1 MLKNIT
7 FQRLSSWFF
16 RKITRIQTKW
26 FKNLFISQFAKIYK
40 IDWQDCVRQ
49 RPEQFS
55 SFNDFFTR
63 ELKPEARPLS
73 DAAIISPADGKIAAC
88 GQLSD
93 TEFIHA
99 KGHHFTLEALI
110 ADPELAKTFKNGQFA
125 TIYLSP
131 RDYHRIHMPVSGQLE
146 RTIHIP
152 GKLYSVSLKTA
163 EKIPTLF
170 AENERHVSIF
180 NTEYGKIAL
189 ILVGAINVSSMET
202 VWQGMITPPYAS
214 LLQYSYYRNEQIS
227 LEKGAEMGRFN
238 MGSTVIVITEQNDLQ
253 LDALLKEYHPIKL
266 GEPLLEKADERRDQP
281 SL

>member
-16 RKITRIQTKW
+16 RKITRIKTKW

-49 RPEQFS
+49 RPEDFS

-73 DAAIISPADGKIAAC
+73 DAPIISPADGKIAAC

-110 ADPELAKTFKNGQFA
+110 ADPELAKDFKDGQFA

-131 RDYHRIHMPVSGQLE
+131 RDYHRIHMPVSGRLE

-152 GKLYSVSLKTA
+152 GMLYSVSLKTA
-163 EKIPTLF
+163 ENIPTLF
-170 AENERHVSIF
+170 AENERHVSLF
-180 NTEYGKIAL
+180 DTEYGKVIV

-202 VWQGMITPPYAS
+202 VWEGTITPPYAS
-214 LLQYSYYRNEQIS
+214 ILKYSDYQNEEIF
-227 LEKGAEMGRFN
+227 LEKGEEMGRFN
-238 MGSTVIVITEQNDLQ
+238 MGSTVIVITENNELQ
-253 LDALLKEYHPIKL
+253 LDEILKEYQPIKL
-266 GEPLLEKADERRDQP
+266 GEALLHKAVEP
-281 SL
+281 

>member
-16 RKITRIQTKW
+16 RKITRIKTRW

-40 IDWQDCVRQ
+40 IEWQDCVRQ
-49 RPEQFS
+49 RPEQFTN
-55 SFNDFFTR
+55 FNDFFTR

-73 DAAIISPADGKIAAC
+73 DVPIISPADGKIAAC
-88 GQLSD
+88 GQLSN

-110 ADPELAKTFKNGQFA
+110 ADPDLAEEFKNGQFA

-131 RDYHRIHMPVSGQLE
+131 RDYHRIHMPVTGQLQ

-163 EKIPTLF
+163 ENIPTLF
-170 AENERHVSIF
+170 AENERHVSLF
-180 NTEYGKIAL
+180 ETEYGKVIV

-202 VWQGMITPPYAS
+202 VWEGTITPPYAS
-214 LLQYSYYRNEQIS
+214 ILKYSDYSHEEIT
-227 LEKGAEMGRFN
+227 LEKGTEMGRFN
-238 MGSTVIVITEQNDLQ
+238 MGSTVIVITENNNLQ
-253 LDALLKEYHPIKL
+253 FNETLKEYQPIKL
-266 GEPLLEKADERRDQP
+266 GEPLLQKAD
-281 SL
+281 

>member
-16 RKITRIQTKW
+16 RKITRIKTKW

-40 IDWQDCVRQ
+40 IEWQDCVRQ
-49 RPEQFS
+49 RPDQFS
-55 SFNDFFTR
+55 CFNDFFTR

-110 ADPELAKTFKNGQFA
+110 ADPDLAQDFKDGQFA

-131 RDYHRIHMPVSGQLE
+131 RDYHRIHMPVAGRLE

-152 GKLYSVSLKTA
+152 GMLYSVSLKTA
-163 EKIPTLF
+163 ENIPTLS
-170 AENERHVSIF
+170 AENERHVSLF
-180 NTEYGKIAL
+180 DTEYGKVIV

-202 VWQGMITPPYAS
+202 VWEGTITPPYAS
-214 LLQYSYYRNEQIS
+214 ILKYSDYRNEEIS
-227 LEKGAEMGRFN
+227 LEKGEEMGRFN
-238 MGSTVIVITEQNDLQ
+238 MGSTVIVITENNELK
-253 LDALLKEYHPIKL
+253 LDEIWKEYQPIKL
-266 GEPLLEKADERRDQP
+266 GEALLHKAAEK
-281 SL
+281 

>member
-16 RKITRIQTKW
+16 RKITRIKTKW

-40 IDWQDCVRQ
+40 IEWQDCVRQ
-49 RPEQFS
+49 RPDQFS
-55 SFNDFFTR
+55 CFNDFFTR

-110 ADPELAKTFKNGQFA
+110 ADPDLAQDFKDGQFA

-131 RDYHRIHMPVSGQLE
+131 RDYHRIHMPVAGRLE
-146 RTIHIP
+146 HTIHIP
-152 GKLYSVSLKTA
+152 GMLYSVSLKTA
-163 EKIPTLF
+163 ENIPTLF
-170 AENERHVSIF
+170 AENERHVSLF
-180 NTEYGKIAL
+180 DTEYGKVIV

-202 VWQGMITPPYAS
+202 VWEGTITPPYAS
-214 LLQYSYYRNEQIS
+214 ILKYSDYRNEEIS
-227 LEKGAEMGRFN
+227 LEKGEEMGRFN
-238 MGSTVIVITEQNDLQ
+238 MGSTVIVITENNELK
-253 LDALLKEYHPIKL
+253 LDEIWKEYHPIKL
-266 GEPLLEKADERRDQP
+266 GEALLHKAAEK
-281 SL
+281 

>member
-16 RKITRIQTKW
+16 RKITRIKTRW

-40 IDWQDCVRQ
+40 IEWQDCIRQ
-49 RPEQFS
+49 RPEQFD

-73 DAAIISPADGKIAAC
+73 NAAMISPADGKIAAC
-88 GQLSD
+88 GQLNN

-110 ADPELAKTFKNGQFA
+110 ADPELAKEFKDGQFA

-131 RDYHRIHMPVSGQLE
+131 RDYHRIHMPVTGQLQ

-163 EKIPTLF
+163 ENIPTLF
-170 AENERHVSIF
+170 AENERHVSLF
-180 NTEYGKIAL
+180 DTEYGKVIV

-202 VWQGMITPPYAS
+202 VWEGTITPPYAS
-214 LLQYSYYRNEQIS
+214 ILKYRDYSHEDIT
-227 LEKGAEMGRFN
+227 LEKGEEMGRFN
-238 MGSTVIVITEQNDLQ
+238 MGSTVIVITENNHLE
-253 LDALLKEYHPIKL
+253 LNEILKEYQPIKL
-266 GEPLLEKADERRDQP
+266 GESLLQKAD
-281 SL
+281 

>member
-16 RKITRIQTKW
+16 RKITRIKTRW
-26 FKNLFISQFAKIYK
+26 FKNLFINQFAKIYK
-40 IDWQDCVRQ
+40 IEWQDCVRQ
-49 RPEQFS
+49 RPEQFTN
-55 SFNDFFTR
+55 FNDFFTR

-73 DAAIISPADGKIAAC
+73 DVPIISPADGKIAAC
-88 GQLSD
+88 GQLSN

-110 ADPELAKTFKNGQFA
+110 ADPDLAEEFKNGQFA

-131 RDYHRIHMPVSGQLE
+131 RDYHRIHMPVTGQLQ

-163 EKIPTLF
+163 ENIPTLF
-170 AENERHVSIF
+170 AENERHVSLF
-180 NTEYGKIAL
+180 ETEYGKVIV

-202 VWQGMITPPYAS
+202 VWEGTITPPYAS
-214 LLQYSYYRNEQIS
+214 ILKYSDYSHEEIT

-238 MGSTVIVITEQNDLQ
+238 MGSTVIVITENNNLQ
-253 LDALLKEYHPIKL
+253 FNETLKEYQPIKL
-266 GEPLLEKADERRDQP
+266 GEPLLQKAD
-281 SL
+281 

>member
-16 RKITRIQTKW
+16 RKITRVKTVW

-40 IDWQDCVRQ
+40 IEWQDCVRQ
-49 RPEQFS
+49 RPEEFE

-63 ELKPEARPLS
+63 ELKADARPIS
-73 DAAIISPADGKIAAC
+73 EAEIVSPADGKIAAC
-88 GQLSD
+88 GQLSN

-99 KGHHFTLEALI
+99 KGHHFTLESLI
-110 ADPELAKTFKNGQFA
+110 ADPELAKTFKDGQFA

-131 RDYHRIHMPVSGQLE
+131 RDYHRIHMPVTGKLL

-163 EKIPTLF
+163 EKIPGLF
-170 AENERHVSIF
+170 AENERLVSLF
-180 NTEYGKIAL
+180 ETEYGKVIV

-202 VWQGMITPPYAS
+202 VWAGTVTPPYAS
-214 LLQYSYYRNEQIS
+214 LLQYSDYQNEDITLQ
-227 LEKGAEMGRFN
+227 KGEEMGRFN
-238 MGSTVIVITEQNDLQ
+238 MGSTAIVITENTDL
-253 LDALLKEYHPIKL
+253 ALTKALKEYHPIQL
-266 GEPLLEKADERRDQP
+266 GEALLKKLQ
-281 SL
+281 

>member
-16 RKITRIQTKW
+16 RKITRIKTRW

-49 RPEQFS
+49 KPEAFTD
-55 SFNDFFTR
+55 FNDFFTR
-63 ELKPEARPLS
+63 ELKSDARPIS
-73 DAAIISPADGKIAAC
+73 DAEIVSPADGKIAAC
-88 GQLSD
+88 GRLSD

-110 ADPELAKTFKNGQFA
+110 ADPELAKHFKDGQFA

-131 RDYHRIHMPVSGQLE
+131 RDYHRIHMPVTGTLL

-152 GKLYSVSLKTA
+152 GKLYSVSLNTA
-163 EKIPTLF
+163 AKIPGLF
-170 AENERHVSIF
+170 AENERHVSLF
-180 NTEYGKIAL
+180 DTEFGKVIV

-202 VWQGMITPPYAS
+202 VWAGTITPPYAS
-214 LLQYSYYRNEQIS
+214 LLKYSDYRNENIT

-238 MGSTVIVITEQNDLQ
+238 MGSTAIVITENNNLS
-253 LDALLKEYHPIKL
+253 LNALLKELHPIKL
-266 GEPLLEKADERRDQP
+266 GEALLEKAD
-281 SL
+281 